1 MNVNQ
6 IPGLNTLGVSLV
18 RIDYAPYGLN
28 PPHTHPRATE
38 VLVVLEGTLYVGFVT
53 SNPADRNQKNKLFTK
68 YLYPGG
74 VFVFPQGLIHFQFNV
89 GHTNA
94 VTFAGLSNQNPR
106 VITIANVVFGSDPPI
121 NQDVLTKAF
130 RVEKNISKKGKDLHF
145 TSRYLVLKLD
155 NLRGFPVWLK
165 YVPGIEFRT
174 DNQPFKIENE
184 YGPVE
189 WQIIAPGKPYS
200 AWAAKMAVGLDTGV
214 PWIMCK
220 LETAPDPLYE
230 IPILFDIDTCNGFY
244 SEGFRPNKPYKPK
257 MWTEVWTGWY
267 TQFGG
272 PIPHRPV
279 EDLAFS
285 VATFVQNNVWQELE
299 EAGQAVME
307 SEKKLKFREENS
319 RSCHGCKRYAAEK
332 SLRLADTRASRLRDQ
347 VEELTHLLDEL
358 DTRETSRTGLT
369 WPIYMPWP
377 GQWLGLDYA
386 STNRSEIPQVIANKM
401 ELSEPIIRFSLFSG
415 LLTGI

>member
-1 MNVNQ
+1 MLVQ
-6 IPGLNTLGVSLV
+6 KKALRKQAINTLRSSL
-18 RIDYAPYGLN
+18 RIWPLFKQIASPTAQIKGAPMPCLLVATTSVIVLMTSITMIGGFENLHGL
-28 PPHTHPRATE
+28 R
-38 VLVVLEGTLYVGFVT
+38 EGWAWLARF
-53 SNPADRNQKNKLFTK
+53 L
-68 YLYPGG
+68 
-74 VFVFPQGLIHFQFNV
+74 
-89 GHTNA
+89 
-94 VTFAGLSNQNPR
+94 
-106 VITIANVVFGSDPPI
+106 
-121 NQDVLTKAF
+121 
-130 RVEKNISKKGKDLHF
+130 
-145 TSRYLVLKLD
+145 
-155 NLRGFPVWLK
+155 GFPVWLK

-174 DNQPFKIENE
+174 DNQPFKVSHFGIENE

-220 LETAPDPLYE
+220 LETAPDPLY
-230 IPILFDIDTCNGFY
+230 
-244 SEGFRPNKPYKPK
+244 
-257 MWTEVWTGWY
+257 

-285 VATFVQNNVWQELE
+285 VATFVQNNGSFFNYYMLGAVWQELE

-347 VEELTHLLDEL
+347 VEVLTRLLDEL

-377 GQWLGLDYA
+377 GQWLGLDYVSA
-386 STNRSEIPQVIANKM
+386 NRSETPQAFFF
-401 ELSEPIIRFSLFSG
+401 P
-415 LLTGI
+415 LLVAG